1 MRGASQKQERQMLR
15 ADETGTGIR
24 GGPRASEGTEAGRG
38 GGAAGATLEG
48 AWAPGEDLDVAPD
61 PAGSL

>member
-1 MRGASQKQERQMLR
+1 MLR
-15 ADETGTGIR
+15 ADETGTGIG

-48 AWAPGEDLDVAPD
+48 AWVPGEDLDVAPD

>member
-1 MRGASQKQERQMLR
+1 MRGAVTETR
-15 ADETGTGIR
+15 AADAPGGQTGTGIG

-48 AWAPGEDLDVAPD
+48 AWAPGKDLDVAPD

>member
-1 MRGASQKQERQMLR
+1 MRGAVTETR
-15 ADETGTGIR
+15 AADAPGGRDRDGIG